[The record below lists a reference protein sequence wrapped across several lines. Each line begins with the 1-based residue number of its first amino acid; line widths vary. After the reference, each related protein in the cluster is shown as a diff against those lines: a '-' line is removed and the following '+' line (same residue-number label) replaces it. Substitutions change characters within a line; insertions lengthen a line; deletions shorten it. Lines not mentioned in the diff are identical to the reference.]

1 MRNILKIA
9 LRNLLRY
16 RRRTLLTS
24 SLITIGVVA
33 VLLFVSISGAFKSMM
48 IGQITDSMLGHLQV
62 HKRGYVASID
72 NLPLHLNLGPTD
84 MQTLEA
90 ALDALGEVEA
100 YSPRIKFGG
109 MFSNFEETTNVRLN
123 GVDPARE
130 ILAAPLLPK
139 RILQG
144 EASAVLLKPG
154 EILVPELLAQGMKV
168 KLGDTVV
175 VVATNRDGSV
185 NAKTFI
191 VSGILEGISGPGGR
205 DGYIHIEDAREI
217 LRITENEANEY
228 AIRLKNAG
236 GLKRVRAGLAAGL
249 EGELNKQGHPKYEI
263 HTWEK
268 LSPFYNIAR
277 MIDMMTFFIKLMLIS
292 IVLVSVMNVMI
303 MAVFERIKEI
313 GTIAAIGTRPGMILS
328 LFLVEGLS
336 LGILGSAVGA
346 ALSLAAIFVLQ
357 TIPLTF
363 DFGRQKDL
371 LLYPTLDPMDI
382 VVVSL
387 LVIIIST
394 IASLQPAYKASRME
408 PVTAMRQA

>member
-9 LRNLLRY
+9 FRNLLRY
-16 RRRTLLTS
+16 KRRTLLTS
-24 SLITIGVVA
+24 LLITIGVVA
-33 VLLFVSISGAFKSMM
+33 VLIFVSISGAFKSLM

-72 NLPLHLNLGPTD
+72 NLPLHLNFGPQE
-84 MQTLEA
+84 MQTLQA
-90 ALDALGEVEA
+90 ALEALDGVEA

-144 EASAVLLKPG
+144 ETSGVLLEPG

-175 VVATNRDGSV
+175 VVATNREGSV
-185 NAKTFI
+185 NAKTFT
-191 VSGILEGISGPGGR
+191 VNGILEGISGPGGR
-205 DGYIHIEDAREI
+205 DGYIHIEDAREL
-217 LRITENEANEY
+217 LRITGNEANEC
-228 AIRLKNAG
+228 AVRLKSAAD
-236 GLKRVRAGLAAGL
+236 LQRVRAELSASLG
-249 EGELNKQGHPKYEI
+249 GELNKQGRPKFEI

-303 MAVFERIKEI
+303 MAVFERIREI
-313 GTIAAIGTRPGMILS
+313 GTIAAIGTRPRTILS

-336 LGILGSAVGA
+336 LGIMGSAAGA
-346 ALSLAAIFVLQ
+346 VLSLVVVMVLK
-357 TIPLTF
+357 TNPISF

-371 LLYPTLDPMDI
+371 LLSPTLAPMEI
-382 VVVSL
+382 VIVSL
-387 LVIIIST
+387 LVIIIAT
-394 IASLQPAYKASRME
+394 LASLQPAYKASRME
-408 PVTAMRQA
+408 PVTAMRQV

>member
-16 RRRTLLTS
+16 KRRTLLTS
-24 SLITIGVVA
+24 MLITIGVVA
-33 VLLFVSISGAFKSMM
+33 VLLFVSLSGAFKSMM
-48 IGQITDSMLGHLQV
+48 IGQITDSMLGHLQI

-72 NLPLHLNLGPTD
+72 NLPLHLNLGPQD
-84 MQTLEA
+84 IQTLETV
-90 ALDALGEVEA
+90 LDAIDEVEA

-123 GVDPARE
+123 GVDPAKE

-139 RILQG
+139 RMLQG
-144 EASAVLLKPG
+144 EPSDALITPG
-154 EILVPELLAQGMKV
+154 DILVPELLAKGMKV

-175 VVATNRDGSV
+175 VVATNQDGSV
-185 NAKTFI
+185 NAKTFA

-205 DGYIHIEDAREI
+205 DGYIHIADAREI

-228 AIRLKNAG
+228 AIRLKNAAA
-236 GLKRVRAGLAAGL
+236 LERVAAKLAAGL
-249 EGELNKQGHPKYEI
+249 EGELNKQGQPNYEM

-277 MIDMMTFFIKLMLIS
+277 MIDMMTFFIRLMLIS

-313 GTIAAIGTRPGMILS
+313 GTIAAIGTPPGKILS

-336 LGILGSAVGA
+336 LGVLGSAVGA
-346 ALSLAAIFVLQ
+346 TLSVVVIAILQ
-357 TIPLTF
+357 INPIAF
-363 DFGRQKDL
+363 DFGRQKGL
-371 LLYPTLDPMDI
+371 RLSPILDPMEI
-382 VVVSL
+382 VTVSI
-387 LVIIIST
+387 LVIIVST
-394 IASLQPAYKASRME
+394 LASLQPAYKASQME
-408 PVTAMRQA
+408 PVTAMRQG

>member
-16 RRRTLLTS
+16 KRRTLLTS
-24 SLITIGVVA
+24 MLITIGVLA

-72 NLPLHLNLGPTD
+72 NLPLHLNLGPKE
-84 MQTLEA
+84 MQKLETA
-90 ALDALGEVEA
+90 LNALDEVEA

-109 MFSNFEETTNVRLN
+109 MLSNFEETTNIRLN
-123 GVDPARE
+123 GVDPAQE

-144 EASAVLLKPG
+144 ETSAGLLKPG
-154 EILVPELLAQGMKV
+154 EILIPELLAQGMKV
-168 KLGDTVV
+168 KLGATVV

-185 NAKTFI
+185 NAKTL
-191 VSGILEGISGPGGR
+191 VVNGILEGISGPGGR

-228 AIRLKNAG
+228 AVRLKNAG
-236 GLKRVRAGLAAGL
+236 DLESVGAKLAASL
-249 EGELNKQGHPKYEI
+249 EGESNKQGQPKYEI

-277 MIDMMTFFIKLMLIS
+277 MIDMMTLFIKLMLIS

-303 MAVFERIKEI
+303 MAVYERIKEI
-313 GTIAAIGTRPGMILS
+313 GTIAAIGTSPRKILS
-328 LFLVEGLS
+328 LFLVEGLG
-336 LGILGSAVGA
+336 LGILGSVVGA
-346 ALSLAAIFVLQ
+346 ALSLAAILALQ
-357 TIPLTF
+357 TNPLTF
-363 DFGRQKDL
+363 DFGRQKGL
-371 LLYPTLDPMDI
+371 LLYPTLDSMEMI
-382 VVVSL
+382 VVSL
-387 LVIIIST
+387 LVIIVST
-394 IASLQPAYKASRME
+394 LASLQPAYKASRME
-408 PVTAMRQA
+408 PVTAMRQV

>member
-9 LRNLLRY
+9 IRNLFRY
-16 RRRTLLTS
+16 KRRTLLTS
-24 SLITIGVVA
+24 LLITIGVLA

-72 NLPLHLNLGPTD
+72 NLPLHLNLGPAD
-84 MQTLEA
+84 MQKLET
-90 ALDALGEVEA
+90 ALDALDEVEA

-130 ILAAPLLPK
+130 ILAAPLLSK

-144 EASAVLLKPG
+144 KASAALIAPG
-154 EILVPELLAQGMKV
+154 EILVPELLAKGMEV

-185 NAKTFI
+185 NAKTFT
-191 VSGILEGISGPGGR
+191 VTGVLEGISGPGGR
-205 DGYIHIEDAREI
+205 DGYIHIEDAKEV
-217 LRITENEANEY
+217 LRITGNEANEY
-228 AIRLKNAG
+228 AVRLKAVG
-236 GLKRVRAGLAAGL
+236 ERERASALLAAAL
-249 EGELNKQGHPKYEI
+249 EGELNKAGQPKYEI

-268 LSPFYNIAR
+268 LSPFYNVAR
-277 MIDMMTFFIKLMLIS
+277 MIDMMTFFIRLMLIS

-313 GTIAAIGTRPGMILS
+313 GTIAAIGTTPGKILW

-336 LGILGSAVGA
+336 LGVLGSAVGA
-346 ALSLAAIFVLQ
+346 ALSLVAVFVLQ
-357 TIPLTF
+357 ANPLTF
-363 DFGRQKDL
+363 DFGRQKGL
-371 LLYPTLDPMDI
+371 VLSPSLDPMEI
-382 VVVSL
+382 VVVSA

-394 IASLQPAYKASRME
+394 LASLQPAYKASRME
-408 PVTAMRQA
+408 PVNAMRQV

>member
-1 MRNILKIA
+1 MRNITKIA

-16 RRRTLLTS
+16 KRRTLLTS

-33 VLLFVSISGAFKSMM
+33 VLLFGAISGAFKSMM

-72 NLPLHLNLGPTD
+72 NLPLHLNLGAKE
-84 MQTLEA
+84 MRRIEA
-90 ALDALGEVEA
+90 ALDGMDEVEA

-139 RILQG
+139 RMLQG
-144 EASAVLLKPG
+144 NAEGALIEPG
-154 EILVPELLAQGMKV
+154 EILVPELLARGMKV
-168 KLGDTVV
+168 KLGDTIV

-185 NAKTFI
+185 NAKTL
-191 VSGILEGISGPGGR
+191 VVRGVLEGISGPGGR

-217 LRITENEANEY
+217 LRITEDEANEY
-228 AIRLKNAG
+228 AIRLKNG
-236 GLKRVRAGLAAGL
+236 GALEKVVAGLGADLGAD
-249 EGELNKQGHPKYEI
+249 LNKQGMPKFEI

-277 MIDMMTFFIKLMLIS
+277 MIDVMTFFIRLMLIS

-313 GTIAAIGTRPGMILS
+313 GTIAAIGTRPGQILS
-328 LFLVEGLS
+328 LFLIEGLS
-336 LGILGSAVGA
+336 LGVLGA
-346 ALSLAAIFVLQ
+346 AAGAAISLVSIFVLQ
-357 TIPLTF
+357 TSPLSF
-363 DFGRQKDL
+363 DFGRQKGL
-371 LLYPTLDPMDI
+371 LLSPTLDPMEIAIVSFLVI
-382 VVVSL
+382 VV
-387 LVIIIST
+387 ST
-394 IASLQPAYKASRME
+394 LASLQPAYKASRME
-408 PVTAMRQA
+408 PVTAMRQG

>member
-16 RRRTLLTS
+16 KRRTLLTS
-24 SLITIGVVA
+24 LLITIGVLA

-72 NLPLHLNLGPTD
+72 NLPLHLNLGPK
-84 MQTLEA
+84 EVKKIES
-90 ALDALGEVEA
+90 ALDAIDEIEA

-109 MFSNFEETTNVRLN
+109 MLSNFEETTNIRLN

-130 ILAAPLLPK
+130 ILASPLLPK
-139 RILQG
+139 RMLQG
-144 EASAVLLKPG
+144 DSSAVMIKPG
-154 EILVPELLAQGMKV
+154 EILMPELLAQGMKL
-168 KLGDTVV
+168 KLGATVV

-185 NAKTFI
+185 NAKTFL

-205 DGYIHIEDAREI
+205 DGYIHIADAREI
-217 LRITENEANEY
+217 LRIAEREANEY
-228 AIRLKNAG
+228 AIRVQNQGEMEDVKE
-236 GLKRVRAGLAAGL
+236 KLAALLAGD
-249 EGELNKQGHPKYEI
+249 LNPQGRPKYEI
-263 HTWEK
+263 HSWQQ

-277 MIDMMTFFIKLMLIS
+277 MIDMMTFFIRLMLIS

-313 GTIAAIGTRPGMILS
+313 GTIAAIGTKPRDILVLY
-328 LFLVEGLS
+328 LFEGLG
-336 LGILGSAVGA
+336 LGILGSTAGSV
-346 ALSLAAIFVLQ
+346 LTVVSIWVLQ
-357 TIPLTF
+357 MSPLTF

-371 LLYPTLDPMDI
+371 LLYPTLVPMEI

-387 LVIIIST
+387 LVIVIST
-394 IASLQPAYKASRME
+394 LASLQPAYKASRME
-408 PVTAMRQA
+408 PVTAMRQV

>member
-16 RRRTLLTS
+16 KRRTLLTS
-24 SLITIGVVA
+24 SLITIGVLA
-33 VLLFVSISGAFKSMM
+33 VLLFVSISAAFKSMM

-84 MQTLEA
+84 IQKLETV
-90 ALDALGEVEA
+90 LDALDEVEA

-109 MFSNFEETTNVRLN
+109 MLSNFEETTNIRLN
-123 GVDPARE
+123 GVDPAQEFLVSPHPPHRTLQRE
-130 ILAAPLLPK
+130 SSAA
-139 RILQG
+139 
-144 EASAVLLKPG
+144 LLKPG
-154 EILVPELLAQGMKV
+154 EILLPELLAQGMKV
-168 KLGDTVV
+168 KLGATVV

-185 NAKTFI
+185 NAKMFT

-217 LRITENEANEY
+217 LRIEDNEANEY
-228 AIRLKNAG
+228 AIRLKNTG
-236 GLKRVRAGLAAGL
+236 GLERTKATLAASLG
-249 EGELNKQGHPKYEI
+249 GELNKQGQPKYEI

-268 LSPFYNIAR
+268 LSPFYNIAQ

-313 GTIAAIGTRPGMILS
+313 GTIAAIGTKPGKILS

-336 LGILGSAVGA
+336 LGILGSAVGT
-346 ALSLAAIFVLQ
+346 ALSLVAIFVLQ
-357 TIPLTF
+357 AHPISF
-363 DFGRQKDL
+363 DFGRQKGL
-371 LLYPTLDPMDI
+371 LLSPAPDPMEI
-382 VVVSL
+382 VVIAV
-387 LVIIIST
+387 LVIIISML
-394 IASLQPAYKASRME
+394 ASLQPAYKASRME
-408 PVTAMRQA
+408 PITAMRQV